1 MGLCVND
8 TVAIIAQEKVDREV
22 AMPRLEDLSEL
33 QRKNILFF
41 PCLESDTAP
50 FTPMKKE
57 LSRSKVALVTSAG
70 LHLRD
75 DAPFGPGDTS
85 FRVIPSGTKASEILQ
100 SHSSI
105 GFDHTAFYRDINVT
119 FPVDRL
125 QELVARGVIGSVS
138 ENYYSYMGAERDPK
152 DFIEKTGPEVA
163 SLMIDEGVDVVFIT
177 PT

>member
-1 MGLCVND
+1 
-8 TVAIIAQEKVDREV
+8 
-22 AMPRLEDLSEL
+22 MPRLEDLSEV

-50 FTPMKKE
+50 CTPMNKE
-57 LSRSKVALVTSAG
+57 LSQSKVALVTSAG
-70 LHLRD
+70 LHLRG
-75 DAPFGPGDTS
+75 DAPFGRGDTS
-85 FRVIPSGTKASEILQ
+85 FRVIPSDTKASEILQ

-125 QELVARGVIGSVS
+125 KELVERGVIGGLS
-138 ENYYSYMGAERDPK
+138 ESFYSYMGAERDPK
-152 DFIEKTGPEVA
+152 DFVEKTGPEVA
-163 SLMIDEGVDVVFIT
+163 SLMLNEGVDVVFIT